1 MDADGPTHAGVVD
14 PVSFH
19 EGTNNCHQACDN
31 SLHGGG
37 PFLRTSHFGFRPTA
51 AKEEKK
57 IVGLMIVVCTHGRS
71 LLYVFRINE
80 RFIPAFVFHYEQ
92 LTVMGRN
99 NGEEGQRGLSH
110 LRRMLEPEIRAD
122 FFLPAIPTMTIGIVR
137 KFFLLLP
144 RTTFCKNLLF
154 TFELQDANSIGHEN
168 EMWFFWLRRG
178 TGADAGW
185 GSSPVAECGDF
196 FFPRRGQ
203 PGEVRKTVAFCC
215 A

>member
-1 MDADGPTHAGVVD
+1 M
-14 PVSFH
+14 
-19 EGTNNCHQACDN
+19 
-31 SLHGGG
+31 
-37 PFLRTSHFGFRPTA
+37 LRTRDWTRTDLRTQAWWILFPFTKKRTIAIKRAIILWTA
-51 AKEEKK
+51 EVLSYALLISGLGRLLIWKKKK

-92 LTVMGRN
+92 LTVVRRN
-99 NGEEGQRGLSH
+99 TNEEGKRGLSH

-122 FFLPAIPTMTIGIVR
+122 FFYPRSQLWPLELCVS
-137 KFFLLLP
+137 FFLLLP

-168 EMWFFWLRRG
+168 EMWFFWWRRG

-196 FFPRRGQ
+196 FFLDGVSQ
-203 PGEVRKTVAFCC
+203 VRSEKR
-215 A
+215 